1 MGFEVL
7 RQIDVMVL
15 NKTINV
21 CCSFLY
27 VGASRRGEGE
37 GVFSHCVAIIL
48 ELSIYYIVD
57 ILNSAS
63 KNTDTADMYSTVVPS
78 PAARR
83 TVKVHNLV

>member
-7 RQIDVMVL
+7 TQLDVMVL

-27 VGASRRGEGE
+27 VCASRRGEGE
-37 GVFSHCVAIIL
+37 GVLPIAMIL